1 MKNRCLVS
9 WTIRVINNSPAFKL
23 LTLMMGFVNIGCIY
37 PEGMPN
43 TNAQSYS
50 EQQLSVTSVYSL
62 WSIAL
67 PVRLMWN
74 FVCFVSTVGPLGACS
89 LIDGKGYNLGYIQ
102 SSPQAAEDGS
112 ISIVYQNGDRCG
124 PMSRYSTRIILLC
137 DHNPVSVAAPSL
149 SAAYRPFTKLLAV
162 GFLTQAIKRR
172 PFGSFFIETGCI

>member
-1 MKNRCLVS
+1 MGRFRVKCLLFV
-9 WTIRVINNSPAFKL
+9 A
-23 LTLMMGFVNIGCIY
+23 LTL
-37 PEGMPN
+37 PN

-50 EQQLSVTSVYSL
+50 EMLSATSVYSL

-67 PVRLMWN
+67 PVWLMWN
-74 FVCFVSTVGPLGACS
+74 FVCFVSPVGPLGACS

-112 ISIVYQNGDRCG
+112 ISIVYQNGDGCG

-149 SAAYRPFTKLLAV
+149 SATNRPFTKLLAV
-162 GFLTQAIKRR
+162 GFLTQAIKGQ
-172 PFGSFFIETGCI
+172 PFGSSFIETECI